1 MKMLASIIQSAQ
13 LLDQMLEARLPNG
26 GTHPER
32 YFSNPWLPPS
42 WTEQLRLQNDTN
54 AWENAHM
61 AGGTRAVRMVLSG
74 RLRGTYRQSGGTD
87 RNKTEKDKRLEC
99 RYFEDIEVLTA
110 KAAK

>member
-1 MKMLASIIQSAQ
+1 MAARTPNDISPTHGYLHHGLNSCGYRTIQTPGKTLTWQ
-13 LLDQMLEARLPNG
+13 
-26 GTHPER
+26 
-32 YFSNPWLPPS
+32 
-42 WTEQLRLQNDTN
+42 
-54 AWENAHM
+54 
-61 AGGTRAVRMVLSG
+61 GTRAVRMVLSG